1 MRYKF
6 TFEKNVKEDVLKIF
20 EAGEVD
26 NNFVVMYEGSS
37 GLKELQNASK
47 AGAEQFIAKL
57 RRKNFFPNTLVANK
71 LYETTLDFFASK
83 SEEKIVIE
91 YADAETLVTEE
102 EEKDVEVGDLLGGD
116 EDTSEEDT
124 SEDEIK
130 EIDTE
135 EDTPKFKPED
145 TSEHEN

>member
-102 EEKDVEVGDLLGGD
+102 EEEEVEVDDLLS
-116 EDTSEEDT
+116 SEGDT

-135 EDTPKFKPED
+135 DDTPKFKPED
-145 TSEHEN
+145 NSEHEN